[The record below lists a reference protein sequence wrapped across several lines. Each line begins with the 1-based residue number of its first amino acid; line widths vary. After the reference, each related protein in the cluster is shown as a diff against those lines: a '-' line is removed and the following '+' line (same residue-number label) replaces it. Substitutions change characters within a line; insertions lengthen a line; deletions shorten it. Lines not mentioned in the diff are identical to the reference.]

1 MNYDSTGLYYDVV
14 MSPEKD
20 TNFVSMINSIKE
32 DLASLVTSHIE
43 LAQAEAKESVG
54 RLAKS
59 SGLFMAAIAM
69 ANLAVVFGFIAVA
82 YYINTLGYELWISF
96 LFVVGGL
103 TLAAIVLGLL
113 AKRQISK
120 ITFGSKT
127 AKSVTDTVQSI
138 SNLRSGSK

>member
-1 MNYDSTGLYYDVV
+1 
-14 MSPEKD
+14 MSLEKD
-20 TNFVSMINSIKE
+20 ANFIAMISSIKE
-32 DLASLVTSHIE
+32 DLSSLVTSHIE

-54 RLAKS
+54 RFAKS
-59 SGLFMAAIAM
+59 SGLFITAIAM
-69 ANLAVVFGFIAVA
+69 ANLAVVFVFIAA
-82 YYINTLGYELWISF
+82 ACYLNTLGYELWVSF

-103 TLAAIVLGLL
+103 TVGAIILGLL

-127 AKSVTDTVQSI
+127 AQSVTNTVQII

>member
-1 MNYDSTGLYYDVV
+1 
-14 MSPEKD
+14 MSLEKD
-20 TNFVSMINSIKE
+20 ANFIAMISSIKE
-32 DLASLVTSHIE
+32 DLTSLVSSHIE

-54 RLAKS
+54 RFAKS
-59 SGLFMAAIAM
+59 SGLFITAIAM
-69 ANLAVVFGFIAVA
+69 ANLAGVFVFIAIA
-82 YYINTLGYELWISF
+82 YYLNTLGYELWVSF

-103 TLAAIVLGLL
+103 TVGAIVLGLL

-127 AKSVTDTVQSI
+127 AQSVTNTVQTI

>member
-1 MNYDSTGLYYDVV
+1 MA
-14 MSPEKD
+14 MSLEKD
-20 TNFVSMINSIKE
+20 ANFIAMISSIKE
-32 DLASLVTSHIE
+32 DLTSLVSSHIE

-54 RLAKS
+54 RFAKS
-59 SGLFMAAIAM
+59 SGLFITAIAM
-69 ANLAVVFGFIAVA
+69 ANLAGVFVFIAIA
-82 YYINTLGYELWISF
+82 YYLNTLGYELWVSF

-103 TLAAIVLGLL
+103 TVGAIVLGLL

-127 AKSVTDTVQSI
+127 AQSVTNTVQTI

>member
-1 MNYDSTGLYYDVV
+1 MA
-14 MSPEKD
+14 MSLEKD
-20 TNFVSMINSIKE
+20 ANFIAMISSIKE
-32 DLASLVTSHIE
+32 DLTSLVTSHIE

-59 SGLFMAAIAM
+59 SGLFITAIAL
-69 ANLAVVFGFIAVA
+69 ANLAGVFVFIAIA
-82 YYINTLGYELWISF
+82 YYLNTLGYELWVSF

-103 TLAAIVLGLL
+103 TFGAIVLGLL

-127 AKSVTDTVQSI
+127 AQSVTNTVQTI

>member
-1 MNYDSTGLYYDVV
+1 

-20 TNFVSMINSIKE
+20 ANFIAMISSIKE
-32 DLASLVTSHIE
+32 DLTSLVTSRIE

-59 SGLFMAAIAM
+59 SGLFITAIAM
-69 ANLAVVFGFIAVA
+69 ANLAGIFVFIAIA
-82 YYINTLGYELWISF
+82 YYLNTLGYELWVSF

-103 TLAAIVLGLL
+103 TVGAIVLGLL

-120 ITFGSKT
+120 ITFGTKT
-127 AKSVTDTVQSI
+127 AQSVTNTVQTI